1 MADGSKVLAVEV
13 REVYGVKKAY
23 PANELAADFAAL
35 VGCKTLPAWALKKIK
50 GMGFKVEASNVPEEM
65 LAGVA

>member
-1 MADGSKVLAVEV
+1 MEDGSKVYEV
-13 REVYGVKKAY
+13 VDPRDGNKVMGRYKSA
-23 PANELAADFAAL
+23 
-35 VGCKTLPAWALKKIK
+35 AWALKKIK